1 MYFFFTSIIYMV
13 LYLPTIT
20 MNTLLPI
27 LAVIAALFVIT
38 TQNPI
43 YSVLNLIVLYIL
55 VAFFLIFKGI
65 TYIGISYIIIY
76 VGAIAILFLFIL
88 MMIDIEIVDKRS
100 NNYLPLLCFLLVGS
114 VFLFKN
120 IIGKFSFTKYN
131 SINNLNETEYYF
143 NIRNILD
150 NNLDYNE
157 LFNNNKIKLEE
168 LLEFSDVKE
177 NSQSFVEVVSLIK
190 DLFVNNE
197 EYYIVFTPNWENAVN
212 RVTQISAIGDILYT
226 SYHPYLY
233 ILSIILLLGMVGTI
247 LLTAEK
253 KEESRFITLIK
264 TNKNYGIPGFFNIS
278 YIEELGSEN
287 SVDSLSY
294 FIYVVLFINILLFGI
309 NSFLSI
315 SMKYLD
321 KEGGFECGF
330 TSFVQTRE
338 RFNIIFYRVALL
350 FLIFDLEIILI
361 FPYTAINHN
370 NQTISKN
377 NVLAFLYILVLGFIY
392 ELKEG
397 ALDIVKKAHPIE
409 LDIKN

>member
-1 MYFFFTSIIYMV
+1 MV